1 MRQPSALSRLIS
13 WALTVFFHALYQ
25 PMAWTYDGV
34 AAIVSVGRWKYWV
47 VSVLPDIPGPRVLE
61 LGHGTGHLQ
70 LALAQNG
77 VASFGIDLSR
87 QMGRITQRRMS
98 RLKCSSSLING
109 NVQNLPLADEL
120 FDQVVSTFPTPY
132 IFQKQTLEEVYRVL
146 MPAGALTVVPEAWI
160 TGTSLLDRI
169 AASIFR
175 LLGQSPEWEDT
186 SLEPFLEAGFVTST
200 ERRRL
205 GSSDLLVIK
214 AIKQPKSGRTKD
226 APYGR
231 HIK

>member
-1 MRQPSALSRLIS
+1 
-13 WALTVFFHALYQ
+13 
-25 PMAWTYDGV
+25 MAWTYDGV

-47 VSVLPDIPGPRVLE
+47 LSVLPDIPGPRVLE

-70 LALAQNG
+70 LALAQNRI
-77 VASFGIDLSR
+77 ASSGIDLSR
-87 QMGRITQRRMS
+87 QMGRITQGRMS
-98 RLKCSSSLING
+98 RLKYSSSLING
-109 NVQNLPLADEL
+109 NVQNLPFANES

-132 IFQKQTLEEVYRVL
+132 IFQRQVLGEIHRVL
-146 MPAGALTVVPEAWI
+146 IPAGVLIVLPGAWI

-169 AASIFR
+169 AASAFR

-205 GSSDLLVIK
+205 ESSELLVIK
-214 AIKQPKSGRTKD
+214 AIKQSTDK
-226 APYGR
+226 
-231 HIK
+231 